1 MLRIAYA
8 RVSTSKGEQLS
19 ALVAQRSRLEAE
31 GPDLLLED
39 VESGL
44 NTERPQYLQLKHL
57 IASGK
62 VSEVVAT
69 RLDRL
74 GRDAS
79 ESDAFVSLCDH
90 HGVVCRC
97 LDDGVVTMATP
108 EDLLLTRLKGSLS
121 QGESMRI
128 KARVRKGLAAGRELG
143 KPMRKPCWG
152 YRLSADRM
160 NCELDPEQAPHAL
173 RFIELL
179 KRMNWRMQPALEA
192 FDGPIPIRSGRGVRA
207 WLLNPTIR
215 GAVAYRQVPNHQF
228 EQILW
233 NRHPALLSQ
242 ADYTQMEV
250 VIGRNRLLWG
260 RNCRRTQRALT
271 GLCVC
276 GECGY
281 RLKYIAQ
288 RTHHSLRCGCETCSR
303 RYKGTREDLLL
314 RFVIEELSQRV
325 AKKLASTVDQSEP
338 PEVAQ
343 LKQQIEA
350 LERQGDPD
358 LEEAVERKRRRL
370 AALLSQPAV
379 DPELERKIADP
390 RWFDSLSY
398 DELTAIVQQ
407 LVERVELTN
416 GVPAAIRL
424 KL

>member
-1 MLRIAYA
+1 
-8 RVSTSKGEQLS
+8 
-19 ALVAQRSRLEAE
+19 
-31 GPDLLLED
+31 
-39 VESGL
+39 
-44 NTERPQYLQLKHL
+44 
-57 IASGK
+57 
-62 VSEVVAT
+62 
-69 RLDRL
+69 
-74 GRDAS
+74 
-79 ESDAFVSLCDH
+79 
-90 HGVVCRC
+90 
-97 LDDGVVTMATP
+97 
-108 EDLLLTRLKGSLS
+108 
-121 QGESMRI
+121 
-128 KARVRKGLAAGRELG
+128 
-143 KPMRKPCWG
+143 
-152 YRLSADRM
+152 
-160 NCELDPEQAPHAL
+160 
-173 RFIELL
+173 
-179 KRMNWRMQPALEA
+179 
-192 FDGPIPIRSGRGVRA
+192 
-207 WLLNPTIR
+207 
-215 GAVAYRQVPNHQF
+215 
-228 EQILW
+228 
-233 NRHPALLSQ
+233 
-242 ADYTQMEV
+242 MEV
-250 VIGRNRLLWG
+250 VIGRTRLLWG